1 MRGCRPLTD
10 QEIARVTHQFRG
22 RDALRDRAFFILG
35 LKTGLRCQELL
46 GLRISDL
53 WCERVLER
61 VKVRRSISKGKR
73 SGVSLPLHPA
83 AAAVLDDY
91 LRHDGSQLPGSAP
104 LFRSAKRGPGN
115 LPRTL
120 DRSSAWRRL
129 KAAYRAAGVH
139 GNTGVHSLR
148 KTYAQKLYRALGNDL
163 IATGVAM
170 RHANVGSTIRYLSF
184 DNHQVE
190 AAILAA

>member
-10 QEIARVTHQFRG
+10 EEIARVSDRFGG
-22 RDALRDRAFFILG
+22 RHARRDRAFFLVG

-46 GLRISDL
+46 GLRVGDL
-53 WCERVLER
+53 WQGQVLER
-61 VKVRRSISKGKR
+61 VQVRRAITKGKR
-73 SGVSLPLHPA
+73 SGFSLPLHQA
-83 AAAVLDDY
+83 AAGALKDY
-91 LRHDGSQLPGSAP
+91 LGQGGASLPSSAP
-104 LFRSAKRGPGN
+104 LFRSAKRGPGGRDR
-115 LPRTL
+115 PL

-148 KTYAQKLYRALGNDL
+148 KTYAQKVYRALDHDL
-163 IATGVAM
+163 IATGVAL
-170 RHANVGSTIRYLSF
+170 RHSQIGSTIRYLSF
-184 DNHQVE
+184 DAAAVE